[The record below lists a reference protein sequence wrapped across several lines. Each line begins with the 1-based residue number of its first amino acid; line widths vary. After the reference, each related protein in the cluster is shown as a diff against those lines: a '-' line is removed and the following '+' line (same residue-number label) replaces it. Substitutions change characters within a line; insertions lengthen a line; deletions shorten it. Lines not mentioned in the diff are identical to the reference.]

1 VRDYGPLVVT
11 PPGRLGLSVLDG
23 QLGVSWSAA
32 MPENQTWFSQA
43 NPSTDAW
50 MARNLRSRP
59 TIRRSLTSDG
69 LGEASRNGQPF
80 PLHVTGHAH
89 QGGQDPS
96 AVYVFERPLGYP
108 NRWCITL
115 ALA

>member
-1 VRDYGPLVVT
+1 
-11 PPGRLGLSVLDG
+11 
-23 QLGVSWSAA
+23 
-32 MPENQTWFSQA
+32 
-43 NPSTDAW
+43 
-50 MARNLRSRP
+50 
-59 TIRRSLTSDG
+59 LTSDG

-80 PLHVTGHAH
+80 PLRVTGHAH